1 MKNTMLSKVINL
13 NALIVTIILSVALT
27 SCKSFEPQYAEE
39 EKLMCWAYEQAYLY
53 DIDNPIV
60 NSGFERE
67 FYDAFLGLASLY
79 GAKKSCGVDVET
91 RLNNTS
97 LVDWQY
103 NEDTMKSKFDVYTV
117 IYKVELKDRTLYV
130 IVNLIENTKEGRYEG
145 SLIDVE
151 TSLASALK
159 AFD

>member
-1 MKNTMLSKVINL
+1 MEHRILFKVINL
-13 NALIVTIILSVALT
+13 NWIVTVILSVTLT
-27 SCKSFEPQYAEE
+27 SCKSFEPQYAED
-39 EKLMCWAYEQAYLY
+39 EKLMCWAYEKAYLY

-79 GAKKSCGVDVET
+79 GAKKSCSVDVET

-130 IVNLIENTKEGRYEG
+130 IVNLIENTKDGRYEG

-151 TSLASALK
+151 TSLASALD
-159 AFD
+159 AFN